1 MDFGKKLKKT
11 ISLAIATVSAVC
23 FSVSAIPDSAK
34 TVSAAGYTDTYAND
48 AAVLLPG
55 VTTSSEQ
62 TISVFT
68 WDGTGITAQDTSHS
82 AKPDMRSMLSVLAS
96 VNGTTLDNITAIMD
110 ASSLP
115 TDEKYM
121 MYVSDSSLSGT
132 DSNGNRYNVV
142 AWYDAGKIYLTPV
155 TLDTSTNTFL
165 LNGSMY
171 FNEDSGSLYEGMD
184 GLVTVDLDSVNPSVI
199 KNASG
204 MFKDDK
210 ALTSVN
216 IFTNNTPNI
225 RYAQLMFSG
234 CIALETLDLSGVSTA
249 NMFSNGMIRMFKGC
263 SSLSSIRVGSS
274 FDFVSKTGL
283 EGNYYTSAD
292 NTKIMSASYLEST
305 WEVGLTRTITKT
317 SAQASV
323 TNQDEI
329 YEAYGLPYYDS
340 NGDGAM
346 DAVRN
351 NVWKVDNENIS
362 TIAYCLDADTYDS
375 SGNAN
380 NDAGAAEPYGYYK
393 KTTDASKLV
402 SGLTNYL
409 GDDYEEYTDFPNDYV
424 DNSKGYLNSSNYYT
438 GTSFAGASNLNE
450 ALITALF
457 YGGEVY
463 DLSTASGRYNL
474 QQTIWK
480 LTNRWSDSSY
490 ALDSAWSK
498 YSYSD
503 IGSDVALTFYESENG
518 TQNLVSLNYMGIVK
532 QTEDSKNLAGA
543 VLTVSGTSTD
553 GTAVNKSFTTATGTK
568 YMTLKPGT
576 YVLKEVQAPSG
587 YAIAGDISFSIDE
600 QYRVVIGGA
609 ADSDNVIVMVDK
621 KKNATNT
628 TTNAEPKTTSSNTA
642 SSASTKEPEKTQEQN
657 ETPAENAYVYV
668 IKQNVDGAKIVGASM
683 QILWYENGQS
693 INTWTTVEDESHA
706 LWLAPGKY
714 ILREVQAPSG
724 YAKAQDI
731 VFTVTSDKTV
741 TVDGTKKDGNTIT
754 MIDEYATTALP
765 YMQTGESDTGSFAAI
780 IGCVLAIV
788 SALLGYKSRVMT
800 IK

>member
-23 FSVSAIPDSAK
+23 FSVSAFPGSAK
-34 TVSAAGYTDTYAND
+34 TASAAGYTDTYADD

-62 TISVFT
+62 TVSVFT
-68 WDGTGITAQDTSHS
+68 WDGSNITAQDTSNS
-82 AKPDMRSMLSVLAS
+82 AKPDMRDMLSVLAS

-110 ASSLP
+110 AASLP

-132 DSNGNRYNVV
+132 DSSGNSYNVV
-142 AWYDAGKIYLTPV
+142 AWYDAGEVYFAPV
-155 TLDTSTNTFL
+155 TLDTTTNTFS
-165 LNGSMY
+165 LNGTMY
-171 FNEDSGSLYEGMD
+171 FNEDSGSLYEDMA
-184 GLVTVDLDSVNPSVI
+184 GLTTVELDSVNPSVI

-204 MFKDDK
+204 MFKDDS

-216 IFTNNTPNI
+216 IFTNSTPNI
-225 RYAQLMFSG
+225 RYAQFMFSG
-234 CIALETLDLSGVSTA
+234 CTALEALDLSGVSTT
-249 NMFSNGMIRMFKGC
+249 NMFTNGMIRMFKDC
-263 SSLSSIRVGSS
+263 SSLSSIEVGSS
-274 FDFVSKTGL
+274 FDFVSKTGI
-283 EGNYYTSAD
+283 EGNYYTSED

-305 WEVGLTRTITKT
+305 WESGLTRTITKT
-317 SAQASV
+317 SAQAST
-323 TNQDEI
+323 TNSDEI

-340 NGDGAM
+340 DGDGTM
-346 DAVRN
+346 DAVRDN
-351 NVWKVDNENIS
+351 IWKVDNETIS

-393 KTTDASKLV
+393 KSTDTSKLV
-402 SGLTNYL
+402 SGLTSYTD
-409 GDDYEEYTDFPNDYV
+409 DDYEEYTDFPNNYV
-424 DNSKGYLNSSNYYT
+424 DNSKGYLNSSDYYT

-457 YGGEVY
+457 YGGKVY
-463 DLSTASGRYNL
+463 DLSTASGRYSL

-490 ALDSAWSK
+490 TLDSAWSN

-503 IGSDVALTFYESENG
+503 IGSDVSLTFYESENG

-543 VLTVSGTSTD
+543 VLTVSGTTTD
-553 GTAVNKSFTTATGTK
+553 GTQVSKSFTSTTETK
-568 YMTLKPGT
+568 YITLMPGT

-587 YAIAGDISFSIDE
+587 YTIASNISFSVDE
-600 QYRVVIGGA
+600 QYRVIVGGVT
-609 ADSDNVIVMVDK
+609 DSDNVIVMVDK
-621 KKNATNT
+621 KKTASET
-628 TTNAEPKTTSSNTA
+628 TTSTTPSNAA
-642 SSASTKEPEKTQEQN
+642 SSASTKESENQEQSEN
-657 ETPAENAYVYV
+657 PAENAYVYV
-668 IKQNVDGAKIVGASM
+668 VKQNADGTKIVGASM

-693 INTWTTVEDESHA
+693 VSTWTTVEDESHA
-706 LWLAPGKY
+706 LWLSPGKY
-714 ILREVQAPSG
+714 ILRELQAPSG
-724 YAKAQDI
+724 YNIAQDI

-765 YMQTGESDTGSFAAI
+765 YMQTGESDTGAFAAV

-788 SALLGYKSRVMT
+788 SALLGYKSRVFP